1 MTLRILIKTTS
12 FLRFILTLVFMLVMF
27 TCLSL
32 ALADLG
38 FRYQSEIA
46 QFRIW
51 MKETWLLW
59 LLWRLMLYS
68 VTGWGDM
75 ALLSLPRLFSGSA
88 SESSADCCC
97 FCWFCRDLRI
107 FSVEVEDDDIE
118 LS

>member
-12 FLRFILTLVFMLVMF
+12 FLRFILTLVFMLVML

-51 MKETWLLW
+51 MKETRLLW

-68 VTGWGDM
+68 VTGWGYGVVITPM
-75 ALLSLPRLFSGSA
+75 ALLRLCVRVFCGLLSFLLV
-88 SESSADCCC
+88 SSRFANIQC
-97 FCWFCRDLRI
+97 
-107 FSVEVEDDDIE
+107 
-118 LS
+118 

>member
-1 MTLRILIKTTS
+1 MKLRILIKTSS

-59 LLWRLMLYS
+59 LLWRLILYS
-68 VTGWGDM
+68 VTGWGIWRCYHSPGSSQ
-75 ALLSLPRLFSGSA
+75 ALRQSL
-88 SESSADCCC
+88 
-97 FCWFCRDLRI
+97 LRI
-107 FSVEVEDDDIE
+107 AVVSVGFVAICEYSV
-118 LS
+118 LR